1 MPPADGLSS
10 PRDVLRETE
19 PALSLADRV
28 KLICIAAST
37 QDLNIKR
44 HALLLLDL
52 AAAPA
57 FVVVRGPLEPGPQND
72 DLPLRRPFD
81 GMP

>member
-1 MPPADGLSS
+1 MAPADGLSS
-10 PRDVLRETE
+10 PRDVLMPAE
-19 PALSLADRV
+19 PTLSVTDRLD
-28 KLICIAAST
+28 LIRIAVST
-37 QDLNIKR
+37 HDFDIKR
-44 HALLLLDL
+44 HALLLLDR